1 MFDIFPRISCWIIS
15 RSILCL
21 SGLYYGVSICLVS
34 FASGLSVVTL
44 NLHHRGLRGTE
55 VPYILRRI
63 ILGGLARLVFLR
75 FDVERRTPPSTP
87 AAAEPA
93 ACSESI
99 PANRLNSRST
109 ESIPRV
115 GTSTTDL
122 RCTCGKPSDRN
133 VHQRGGRQPS
143 VCVSA
148 TRNSG
153 WYAFSSPSNTKNFD
167 LRHFLT
173 WLISF

>member
-1 MFDIFPRISCWIIS
+1 MCFSFVH
-15 RSILCL
+15 L
-21 SGLYYGVSICLVS
+21 GLYYGVSICLVS

-63 ILGGLARLVFLR
+63 ILGGLARLVLLR
-75 FDVERRTPPSTP
+75 FDVERRSPPSTP

-93 ACSESI
+93 AGNADSI
-99 PANRLNSRST
+99 SGANRLSSRSS

-115 GTSTTDL
+115 VSSTTDL
-122 RCTCGKPSDRN
+122 RCTCTKPSDRN
-133 VHQRGGRQPS
+133 VHQRGRQPP

-153 WYAFSSPSNTKNFD
+153 WYIHLENK
-167 LRHFLT
+167 
-173 WLISF
+173 